1 MLPSFSLGVFPMK
14 KRRVRNLTAYDAA
27 YLEAAL
33 RESIALPT
41 VDEQLHRAAS
51 AEGLAVL

>member
-1 MLPSFSLGVFPMK
+1 MK
-14 KRRVRNLTAYDAA
+14 KRRVRNFTAYDAA
-27 YLEAAL
+27 YLEVAL
-33 RESIALPT
+33 RENIALVT